1 MSLGNVPMKAGG
13 GGAKWSVSLKQGTQ
27 VSIATQGVAT
37 TTWHSHT
44 ERLINFGN
52 SVQLHLSAFKN
63 NRDIMNTYG

>member
-37 TTWHSHT
+37 TT
-44 ERLINFGN
+44 
-52 SVQLHLSAFKN
+52 
-63 NRDIMNTYG
+63 